1 MVEEEVTRAE
11 VEVRQL
17 LNEDHVQERS
27 RLHDDIFADAS
38 TEGLS
43 SEIQE
48 DCRKVTVRHK
58 RSDGVV
64 VMRKIDRCLLAIQA
78 LADRGGTFSIIQVAR
93 RFARSCSRAI
103 RALNFLIVAPA
114 SRVTAADCC
123 SMRGLRRILNAYAA
137 DDNELRTHRS
147 LNKNAPI
154 HRAIERLAAIT
165 SHPILGGLHHE
176 YCRI

>member
-1 MVEEEVTRAE
+1 MPRGTNLGILRFSFTMYPALVALLLLLTAPAMAAAMVEEEVTRAE

-64 VMRKIDRCLLAIQA
+64 VMRKIDRC
-78 LADRGGTFSIIQVAR
+78 R
-93 RFARSCSRAI
+93 
-103 RALNFLIVAPA
+103 
-114 SRVTAADCC
+114 
-123 SMRGLRRILNAYAA
+123 
-137 DDNELRTHRS
+137 
-147 LNKNAPI
+147 
-154 HRAIERLAAIT
+154 
-165 SHPILGGLHHE
+165 
-176 YCRI
+176 